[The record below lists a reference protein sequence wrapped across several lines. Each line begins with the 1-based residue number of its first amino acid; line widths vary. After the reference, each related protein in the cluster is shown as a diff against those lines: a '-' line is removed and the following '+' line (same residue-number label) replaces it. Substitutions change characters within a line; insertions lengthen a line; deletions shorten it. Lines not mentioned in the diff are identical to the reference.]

1 MTISKKYDTSLRRF
15 FLLLTMCGLMACGT
29 SGFHNSKIEGKKV
42 PVTAEYAD
50 TPEIETFIKPYRDHI
65 NKDLDSVLSYS
76 PETLDKSKPID
87 KWQTPIGNLM
97 ADVTLEAADKVLFA
111 REKRHADICLLNNG
125 GIRAILPKGDVTART
140 AFEIMPFEN
149 SLVVIALKGEQIRE
163 IADYLIKEKKPHPLA
178 GMEIRLD
185 KDATIVKGITVKGK
199 PLELNKIYNV
209 ATSDYLSNGGDNMEF
224 FKQGIA
230 IYDLDYKLRNVYIDY
245 FKSTDTIHASRSLRV
260 ITEKQ

>member
-1 MTISKKYDTSLRRF
+1 MIIFKKYDTSIKGFVLF
-15 FLLLTMCGLMACGT
+15 LTMSGLIACGT
-29 SGFHNSKIEGKKV
+29 SELRNSKIEGKKL
-42 PVTAEYAD
+42 PITSEYAD

-87 KWQTPIGNLM
+87 KWQTAIGNLM
-97 ADVTLEAADKVLFA
+97 ADVTLEAADKVLFT
-111 REKRHADICLLNNG
+111 REKRHADICLLNHG
-125 GIRAILPKGDVTART
+125 GIRAILPKGDITTRT

-178 GMEIRLD
+178 GMEILLD
-185 KDATIVKGITVKGK
+185 KDATMVKDITVEGK
-199 PLELNKIYNV
+199 PLEIGKIYNV

-224 FKQGIA
+224 FKRGIA
-230 IYDLDYKLRNVYIDY
+230 TYDLDYKLRNVFIDY
-245 FKSTDTIHASRSLRV
+245 FKSTDTIYASKSLRV

>member
-1 MTISKKYDTSLRRF
+1 MTILKKYDTSLRRF
-15 FLLLTMCGLMACGT
+15 VLFLTMGGLMACGT
-29 SGFHNSKIEGKKV
+29 SGFHNSKIEGKKL
-42 PVTAEYAD
+42 PVTSEYAE
-50 TPEIETFIKPYRDHI
+50 TPELENFIKPYRDHI
-65 NKDLDSVLSYS
+65 NKDLDSVLSYA

-111 REKRHADICLLNNG
+111 REKRHADICLLNHG

-185 KDATIVKGITVKGK
+185 KDATMVNDITVKGK

-224 FKQGIA
+224 FKRGVA
-230 IYDLDYKLRNVYIDY
+230 TYDLDYKLRNVYIDY
-245 FKSTDTIHASRSLRV
+245 FKSTDTIRASRSLRV